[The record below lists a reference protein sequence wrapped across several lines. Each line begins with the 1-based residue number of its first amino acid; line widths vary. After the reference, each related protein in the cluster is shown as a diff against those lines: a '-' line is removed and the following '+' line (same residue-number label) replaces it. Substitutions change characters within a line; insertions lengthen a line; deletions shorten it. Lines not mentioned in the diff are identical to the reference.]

1 MMLRPDDDAD
11 TSSPH
16 QVKHIETEVVR
27 GTSASLVGPL
37 LVEAAAKRDADVAVL
52 GARGRGVLKCAPRP
66 RPRT

>member
-11 TSSPH
+11 TSPH

-52 GARGRGVLKCAPRP
+52 GARGRGVLK
-66 RPRT
+66 